1 MTNIFV
7 FILAFFAAEGLWV
20 TLTGRPYLRRK
31 LGLGRNNELE
41 EDIEERAKRVRTTM
55 DRIRDNRRAMDSSG
69 PRAVGSGVEVL
80 RALPPGKMRRD

>member
-31 LGLGRNNELE
+31 LGFGRHELE

-55 DRIRDNRRAMDSSG
+55 DRIRDRNRHLDHGGSRTI
-69 PRAVGSGVEVL
+69 GSGVEVL
-80 RALPPGKMRRD
+80 RALPPGKMRRN

>member
-31 LGLGRNNELE
+31 LGLGRHELE

-55 DRIRDNRRAMDSSG
+55 DRIRDRNRDMDRDGTRVIG
-69 PRAVGSGVEVL
+69 PSVEVL
-80 RALPPGKMRRD
+80 RALPPGKMRRN